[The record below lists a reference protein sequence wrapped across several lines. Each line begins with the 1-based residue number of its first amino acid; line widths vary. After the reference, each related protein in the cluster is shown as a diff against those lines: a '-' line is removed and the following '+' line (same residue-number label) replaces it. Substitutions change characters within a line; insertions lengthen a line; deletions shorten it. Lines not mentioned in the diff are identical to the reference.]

1 MHIPV
6 VFIYNF
12 YIFVL
17 TTQQHNNTSNRRGTL
32 AKIDT
37 VYASVH
43 ALQVMSNLLED
54 ACSYLEIFSN
64 DSSNDESVKE
74 ALKLPCECI
83 RLTIEGLNQH
93 GAIIGKAVAHSTG
106 TKEVILAQKKLMKSQ
121 TAQYAQKVNNSN
133 NLSSL
138 GSITAQQYD
147 KKVNPKVMERD
158 PQSVLNMSLQYARD
172 TLGDMLKR
180 THPDFIVAKK
190 GVGSSKGKKKKRKKD
205 DNNSSEDGEGLAAK
219 KQQIDSESPDTNNE
233 KCTLDVIDLP
243 SLMDGKTCYS
253 PLEAVSYIQNMVQN
267 NPGKMYMKA
276 YKEKMM
282 GSNLVPVKSS
292 QLNSLVKQYGGSDT
306 PLAPL

>member
-1 MHIPV
+1 M
-6 VFIYNF
+6 
-12 YIFVL
+12 
-17 TTQQHNNTSNRRGTL
+17 
-32 AKIDT
+32 
-37 VYASVH
+37 H

-54 ACSYLEIFSN
+54 ACSYLEIFFN
-64 DSSNDESVKE
+64 ESSNDGSAKE

-133 NLSSL
+133 NNLSSM

-190 GVGSSKGKKKKRKKD
+190 AVGSKGKKKRKK
-205 DNNSSEDGEGLAAK
+205 DNNSSEDGEGAAK
-219 KQQIDSESPDTNNE
+219 KQMIDSESPDTSNE
-233 KCTLDVIDLP
+233 KCVLNVIDLP

-292 QLNSLVKQYGGSDT
+292 QLNSLVKQYGGT
-306 PLAPL
+306 GAPLAPL